1 MATFVLVHG
10 GWQGGW
16 SWRRVVPH
24 LRAGGHAVYT
34 PTLTGLGERAHLL
47 GCVDGLDTH
56 VHDVIGLIEYED
68 LQDVVLVG
76 HSYGGVVTT
85 AVAEVVAQ
93 KLSHLVYLDAWVP
106 KDGQRM
112 FDLMPQERAEG
123 YREAARVSG
132 EGIGIPPQPIGAF
145 AIADEEDARW
155 FASKLV
161 LQPLKTFESRV
172 ELSSEAAGGLPR
184 TYISCTV
191 NPVLA
196 PVFRPFAQ
204 RARTEEGWGYR
215 ELPTGHVPM
224 VTMPKEL
231 SELLVEVV

>member
-1 MATFVLVHG
+1 MATFLLVHG

-24 LRAGGHAVYT
+24 LRARGYEVYT

-47 GCVDGLDTH
+47 GCVEGLDTH
-56 VHDVIGLIEYED
+56 VHDVLGVIEYED
-68 LQDVVLVG
+68 LEEVVLVG

-85 AVAEVVAQ
+85 AVAEVVAE

-132 EGIGIPPQPIGAF
+132 EGIGIPPQPIEAF

-161 LQPLKTFESRV
+161 LQPLKSFEGPVR
-172 ELSSEAAGGLPR
+172 LSSEAAGHLPH
-184 TYISCTV
+184 TYIASTA

-196 PVFRPFAQ
+196 PVFRPFAE
-204 RARTEEGWGYR
+204 RARTEEGWGYQ

-224 VTMPKEL
+224 VTMPREL
-231 SELLVEVV
+231 SDLLVEVA

>member
-24 LRAGGHAVYT
+24 LRASGHEVYT

-56 VHDVIGLIEYED
+56 VNDVLGLIEYED
-68 LQDVVLVG
+68 LEEVMLVG
-76 HSYGGVVTT
+76 HSYGGVVIT
-85 AVAEVVAQ
+85 AVAEIVAE
-93 KLSHLVYLDAWVP
+93 KLSHLVYLDAWIP
-106 KDGQRM
+106 KDGQGM
-112 FDLMPQERAEG
+112 FDLMPPGRAEG

-132 EGIGIPPQPIGAF
+132 EGLGVPPLPIEAF

-161 LQPLKTFESRV
+161 VQPLRTLEDSV
-172 ELSSEAAGGLPR
+172 GLSSEAAGRLPH
-184 TYISCTV
+184 TYIACTV
-191 NPVLA
+191 NPALA
-196 PVFRPFAQ
+196 PVFRPFAE
-204 RARTEEGWGYR
+204 RARTEEGWGYQ
-215 ELPTGHVPM
+215 ELPTGHAAM
-224 VTMPKEL
+224 ITMSQEL
-231 SELLVEVV
+231 GNMLVDVV

>member
-1 MATFVLVHG
+1 M
-10 GWQGGW
+10 
-16 SWRRVVPH
+16 VPY
-24 LRAGGHAVYT
+24 LRASGHEVYT

-56 VHDVIGLIEYED
+56 VHDVLGVIEYED
-68 LQDVVLVG
+68 IEEVVLVG

-106 KDGQRM
+106 KDGQAM

-132 EGIGIPPQPIGAF
+132 EGVGIPPQPIEAF
-145 AIADEEDARW
+145 AITDEEDARW

-161 LQPLKTFESRV
+161 LQPLKTFESPV
-172 ELSSEAAGGLPR
+172 GLSSEEAGLLPR

-196 PVFRPFAQ
+196 PIFRPFAQ

-224 VTMPKEL
+224 VTMPQGV
-231 SELLVEVV
+231 SDLLAEAA

>member
-16 SWRRVVPH
+16 SWQRVVPH
-24 LRAGGHAVYT
+24 LRAGGHEVYT

-47 GCVDGLDTH
+47 GSVEGLDTH
-56 VHDVIGLIEYED
+56 VLDVLGVIEYEEIED
-68 LQDVVLVG
+68 AVLVG
-76 HSYGGVVTT
+76 HSYGGVVAT

-123 YREAARVSG
+123 YREATRVSG

-145 AIADEEDARW
+145 AIANEEDARW

-161 LQPLKTFESRV
+161 LQPLRTFEGSVR
-172 ELSSEAAGGLPR
+172 LSSEAAGRLPR
-184 TYISCTV
+184 TYVSCTV

-204 RARTEEGWGYR
+204 RARTEGGWGYR

-224 VTMPKEL
+224 VTMPEEL

>member
-24 LRAGGHAVYT
+24 LRASGHEVYT

-56 VHDVIGLIEYED
+56 VKDVLGLIDYED
-68 LQDVVLVG
+68 LEEVMLVG
-76 HSYGGVVTT
+76 HSYGGVVIT
-85 AVAEVVAQ
+85 AVAEVVAE

-112 FDLMPQERAEG
+112 FDLMPPERAEG

-132 EGIGIPPQPIGAF
+132 EAVGIPPLPIEAF
-145 AIADEEDARW
+145 AIADEEEARW

-161 LQPLKTFESRV
+161 LQPLKTFEDPVR
-172 ELSSEAAGGLPR
+172 LSSEAAGRLPH

-191 NPVLA
+191 NPALA
-196 PVFRPFAQ
+196 PVFRPFAE
-204 RARTEEGWGYR
+204 RARTEEGWGYQ
-215 ELPTGHVPM
+215 ELPTGHAAM
-224 VTMPKEL
+224 ITMPQEL
-231 SELLVEVV
+231 SNMLVEVV

>member
-16 SWRRVVPH
+16 SWRRVIHH
-24 LRAGGHAVYT
+24 LRADGHEVVA
-34 PTLTGLGERAHLL
+34 PTLTGLGESAHLL
-47 GCVDGLDTH
+47 GCVNGLDTH
-56 VHDVIGLIEYED
+56 VNDVLGAIEYED
-68 LQDVVLVG
+68 LEDVVLVG

-112 FDLMPQERAEG
+112 FDLMSQERAES

-132 EGIGIPPQPIGAF
+132 EGVGIPPLPIGAF

-161 LQPLKTFESRV
+161 LQPLKTFEGPVR
-172 ELSSEAAGGLPR
+172 LSSEAAGRLPR
-184 TYISCTV
+184 TYIACTV
-191 NPVLA
+191 NPALA
-196 PVFRPFAQ
+196 PVFRPFAE
-204 RARTEEGWGYR
+204 RARTEEGWGYK
-215 ELPTGHVPM
+215 ELPTGHAPM
-224 VTMPKEL
+224 VTMPQEL
-231 SELLVEVV
+231 SNMLVEVV

>member
-1 MATFVLVHG
+1 
-10 GWQGGW
+10 
-16 SWRRVVPH
+16 
-24 LRAGGHAVYT
+24 VYT

-56 VHDVIGLIEYED
+56 VKDVLGVIEYED

-76 HSYGGVVTT
+76 HSYGGVVIT
-85 AVAEVVAQ
+85 AVAEVVTE

-106 KDGQRM
+106 KDGQGM
-112 FDLMPQERAEG
+112 FDLMPPERAEG

-132 EGIGIPPQPIGAF
+132 EGLGVPPLPIGAF

-161 LQPLKTFESRV
+161 VQPLKTFEGPVR
-172 ELSSEAAGGLPR
+172 LSSEAAGRLPH
-184 TYISCTV
+184 TYIACTV

-196 PVFRPFAQ
+196 PVFRPFAE
-204 RARTEEGWGYR
+204 RARTEEGWGYQ
-215 ELPTGHVPM
+215 ELPTGHVPR
-224 VTMPKEL
+224 VTMPREL
-231 SELLVEVV
+231 SDLLVEVA